1 MLFLLLVACGVMPY
15 HRPPVPVPVPP
26 TPEGAPPIAAI
37 GPALAHLDKLLGTTE
52 DVDRRDRLVE
62 LRDLLVGV
70 QLADPKVQER
80 VVRYAERV
88 LAVEDRSQPF
98 GFAESPMEMA
108 TTLDAVVEEAVPEPP
123 KPVDVAARQL
133 AEGHPMAAIATLDA
147 AVGAPAGA
155 AELRKRA
162 VNAWATAERERV
174 GAAFVAALAMEKGPA
189 RAAAILAV
197 RDSLAAINAR
207 FPDNAVADDVR
218 KHLET
223 VEKELAAP

>member
-15 HRPPVPVPVPP
+15 HRPLPPVPGPAV
-26 TPEGAPPIAAI
+26 PEGAPPIASI
-37 GPALAHLDKLLGTTE
+37 GPALLHVDTLLASTD

-88 LAVEDRSQPF
+88 LAVEDRARPF

-108 TTLDAVVEEAVPEPP
+108 TTFEAVKEEAVAEAPTPFE
-123 KPVDVAARQL
+123 VATRQL
-133 AEGHPMAAIATLDA
+133 AEGHPLEAVATLDLA
-147 AVGAPAGA
+147 GDTAVGAV
-155 AELRKRA
+155 ELRKQA
-162 VNAWATAERERV
+162 VNTWAKAERERV
-174 GAAFVAALAMEKGPA
+174 GAAFVVALAMEKGEA
-189 RAAAILAV
+189 RSAAILVV
-197 RDSLAAINAR
+197 RDDLTAINAR
-207 FPDNAVADDVR
+207 FPDNAVAEDVR

-223 VEKELAAP
+223 VNQELASP